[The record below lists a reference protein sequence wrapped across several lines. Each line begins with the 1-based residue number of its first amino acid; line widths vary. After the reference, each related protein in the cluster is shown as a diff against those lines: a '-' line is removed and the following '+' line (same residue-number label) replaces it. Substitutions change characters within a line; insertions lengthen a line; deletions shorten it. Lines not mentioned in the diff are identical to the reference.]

1 MYLAYVKKPSGVI
14 YIYLKESTADPKT
27 KKVTNRVVK
36 GYGRM
41 DMLQKEHPGMLEEL
55 QERYKSRSRR
65 AYESQCAAIA
75 DDSCVE
81 ETSTA
86 EEIHEKRSEEFNYGW
101 LVFRRVWSHILRLNK
116 TFSYLNDRR
125 YQYNRNQDGS
135 LKKNAITMNTI
146 ATLLICRK
154 AMGGAS
160 IRKTHSELGK
170 FIGTPK
176 TSLSNSRLYR
186 FLDYLYDSKGYIVEQ
201 INKNMDKVFGRERY
215 SLLFYDATNTY
226 FEVPMTDSDRGIVM
240 PDYEEKLVELI
251 EEGISNG
258 ELSVDCLSDDGTP
271 NKDVLPDSFMA
282 AVDKSCIK
290 YLRQH
295 GPSKEQRM
303 DLPLISIVM
312 VIDSK
317 GIPVDYAVF
326 PGNKSEFATMEPVLT
341 DLKKRYNINN
351 SAVVADRGLNSVK
364 NLKMMEENGL
374 GYVVA
379 QKISQLGKDLTDE
392 ITSLNGYTK
401 IPTEDGRD
409 RRYKV
414 FENFEK
420 KAADGTSITCSLV
433 VTFDEKRKARD
444 DALINKHLK
453 VLEKKIKDKAKVS
466 RRRTTWSK
474 FAKFDDEGSSSQVI
488 GIDDAVVNKWRSL
501 AGYAGFVFKA
511 SSSEEGSETVNEVT
525 AEYVAGFYAKLNSI
539 ERCFRIMKS
548 NIGLRPVHLRTM
560 QHIHAHVL
568 MCFIALI
575 LVCVLEAKM
584 HEAGHMLSIDQILKV
599 LNSMDLI
606 KLKSR
611 RVFETDEPIYAIGRW
626 NDKEKYRFVDP
637 ETKEESEIPLPHAQY
652 YILRTLGLGVPPSQ
666 ISRTGLCGC
675 LRTQFRAPT
684 DGCELYL

>member
-1 MYLAYVKKPSGVI
+1 MHLDYVRKPSGVV
-14 YIYLKESTADPKT
+14 YLYLREGNTDPKT
-27 KKVTNRVVK
+27 GRVINRTVK
-36 GYGRM
+36 RYGRL
-41 DMLQKEHPGMLEEL
+41 DVLQKEHPGLLEEL
-55 QERYKSRSRR
+55 QERYKPYSRR
-65 AYESQCAAIA
+65 AYEAHCAAIA
-75 DDSCVE
+75 DDTCVE
-81 ETSTA
+81 ETSTP
-86 EEIHEKRSEEFNYGW
+86 EEIHQKRLEQFNYGW
-101 LVFRRVWSHILRLNK
+101 LVLRRVWSHILKLNL
-116 TFSYLNDRR
+116 TFAYLNNRK
-125 YQYNRNQDGS
+125 YHYNTNKDGS
-135 LKKNAITMNTI
+135 LKKNAFTMNTI
-146 ATLLICRK
+146 ASLLICRK

-160 IRKTHSELGK
+160 IRKTHSERGK
-170 FIGTPK
+170 YLATPK
-176 TSLSNSRLYR
+176 NNFTSKRLYR
-186 FLDYLYDSKGYIVEQ
+186 FLDYLYESKEYIVEQ
-201 INKNMDKVFGRERY
+201 LNKNVDKVFGPERY

-240 PDYEEKLVELI
+240 PDYEEKLVDLI

-258 ELSVDCLSDDGTP
+258 ELSVDCLTDDGKP
-271 NKDVLPDSFMA
+271 NKDVLPESFMA
-282 AVDKSCIK
+282 AVDKKCIK

-379 QKISQLGKDLTDE
+379 QKISQLSKDLTDE
-392 ITSLNGYTK
+392 ITSPNGYTEV
-401 IPTEDGRD
+401 PTEDGRE

-420 KAADGTSITCSLV
+420 KAADGTSVTCSLV

-453 VLEKKIKDKAKVS
+453 ILEKKIKDKAKVS

-488 GIDDAVVNKWRSL
+488 GVDDAVVNKWRSL

-511 SSSEEGSETVNEVT
+511 STSEDGNETVNEVT

-568 MCFIALI
+568 MCFIALVM
-575 LVCVLEAKM
+575 VCVLEAKL

-599 LNSMDLI
+599 LNSMNLM
-606 KLKSR
+606 KLKTCKVSDME
-611 RVFETDEPIYAIGRW
+611 VPIYALCRW
-626 NDKEKYRFVDP
+626 NDDEKYRFVDP
-637 ETKEESEIPLPHAQY
+637 ETKKESETPLPFAQY
-652 YILRTLGLGVPPSQ
+652 NILRTLGLGVPPSQ
-666 ISRTGLCGC
+666 VSRTGLCGC
-675 LRTQFRAPT
+675 LRTQFRAPSE
-684 DGCELYL
+684 GCELYL